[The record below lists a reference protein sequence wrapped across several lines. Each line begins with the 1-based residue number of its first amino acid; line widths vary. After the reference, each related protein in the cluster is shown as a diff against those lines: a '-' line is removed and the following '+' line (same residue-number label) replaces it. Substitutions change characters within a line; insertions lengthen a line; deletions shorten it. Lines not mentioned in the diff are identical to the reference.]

1 MFVQIPFC
9 MKAKQKTNLK
19 WSSGEPIQALLPT
32 ENQNQPFFTYATARY
47 MVKAEQKTISF

>member
-1 MFVQIPFC
+1 